1 VRQNEAEVCSQS
13 ENGEKPISQETPIS
27 AVFASE
33 WDIGCKE
40 GEPRIK
46 AAD

>member
-1 VRQNEAEVCSQS
+1 VRQNEAEIHSQPK
-13 ENGEKPISQETPIS
+13 NLEKPTFQEISIN
-27 AVFASE
+27 AFFASE